1 MNSKTKHARNTA
13 GGSRLQYFNY
23 EKLFDFGVRLLT
35 AKGVSKAKAEYIAGI
50 AVDTEALGI
59 TTHGVAVFPYFDNE
73 IGRNIDPKA
82 DPKII
87 KEKDSTALIDGNNT
101 FGQLSMKLAKELAV
115 KKARKT
121 GLAMIGVRNGSWLGA
136 LSTYLIPLVEQ
147 GFFAQL
153 WVQSSTCKDC
163 APYGG
168 IDPRF
173 STNPVAL
180 AFPTN
185 AEPMIADIS
194 TAAMSMSK
202 VNQLIRDGRKA
213 EDKLFLDKNGH
224 PTDDPRAF
232 PRGGTIL
239 FFGGDKQG
247 YKGYAFSLWCEA
259 LTAMAGGDCNNP
271 SAKTRQ
277 SFNLLV
283 IDPGA
288 FAGMDYYKKE
298 MKRFIEHVKSS
309 RVRKGFSEIRIPG
322 DKLIKKLT
330 AAKHRG
336 IPLGKFM
343 IEKLNIAAKNNN
355 LSFP

>member
-1 MNSKTKHARNTA
+1 M
-13 GGSRLQYFNY
+13 QYFNY
-23 EKLFDFGVRLLT
+23 DKLFDFGVRLLT
-35 AKGVSKAKAEYIAGI
+35 GKGVPKSKAEYISGI
-50 AVDTEALGI
+50 VVDTEAIGI
-59 TTHGVAVFPYFDNE
+59 TTHGVAAFQFFDNE
-73 IGRNIDPKA
+73 VGVNIDPKA
-82 DPKII
+82 APKII
-87 KEKDSTALIDGNNT
+87 KEKDATALIDGNSA

-115 KKARKT
+115 KKAKKS
-121 GLAMIGVRNGSWLGA
+121 GIAMIGVRNGFWLGA
-136 LSTYLIPLVEQ
+136 LATHLISLVEQ

-153 WVQSSTCKDC
+153 WAQNSTCKDC

-185 AEPMIADIS
+185 KDPMIADIS

-213 EDKLFLDKNGH
+213 DDKLFLDKDGN
-224 PTDDPRAF
+224 PTDDPNAF
-232 PRGGTIL
+232 PKGGTIL

-271 SAKTRQ
+271 GAKPRQ

-283 IDPGA
+283 IDPEA
-288 FAGMDYYKKE
+288 FAGMDYYQKE

-309 RVRKGFSEIRIPG
+309 RVRKGFSGIRIPG
-322 DKLIKKLT
+322 DKTIRKLNE
-330 AAKHRG
+330 AKSKG
-336 IPLGKFM
+336 IPLGEFM
-343 IEKLNIAAKNNN
+343 IEKLTAVAVKNN